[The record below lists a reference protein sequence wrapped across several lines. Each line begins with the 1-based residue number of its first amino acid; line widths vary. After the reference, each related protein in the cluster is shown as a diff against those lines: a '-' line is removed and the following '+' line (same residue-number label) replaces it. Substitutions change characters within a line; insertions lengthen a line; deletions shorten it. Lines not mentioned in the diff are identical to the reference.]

1 MECCIGIMAPH
12 LASTV
17 PRETVS
23 LVLGGGGV
31 HKGGKEK
38 EGVKVRKG
46 WLFIWA
52 AHNLLQVRVGDGLGG
67 HWEYMTTDAQVP
79 VTSR

>member
-1 MECCIGIMAPH
+1 MDIIPTLKQSHSMECCIGIMAPQ

-38 EGVKVRKG
+38 EGAKVRKG
-46 WLFIWA
+46 WLFIW
-52 AHNLLQVRVGDGLGG
+52 VG
-67 HWEYMTTDAQVP
+67 T
-79 VTSR
+79 